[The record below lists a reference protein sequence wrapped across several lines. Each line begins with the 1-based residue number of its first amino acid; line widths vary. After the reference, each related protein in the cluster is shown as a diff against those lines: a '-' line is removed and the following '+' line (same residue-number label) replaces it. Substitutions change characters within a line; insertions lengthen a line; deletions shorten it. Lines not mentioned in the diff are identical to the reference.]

1 MTTPNTGFNL
11 VDDPW
16 IELGDRTVSIREAL
30 LSGHELPGWP
40 SGEPAAGPVI
50 LRLLMPI
57 VYRVAGM
64 DDPELVG
71 RRFAERQARLLRV
84 GRLDPSSVN
93 GYLDRFRD
101 RFWLTG
107 PPAGFP
113 PFAQDPTLAA
123 ARPVPVA
130 KLVITWASGN
140 NPTLGPHAPLS
151 TIDHASVARCLLI
164 THNYSSGGRH
174 TDRPADQ
181 PRGKYVASKLRRSVA
196 IHPVGSTLSETL
208 LHHLVP
214 APDGWEIGSP
224 VWETSPPTDPTAKP
238 QKRAG
243 LLEQMSGRHDKT
255 VLLVTGVDGEVLE
268 VVLSAGPGRE
278 PGLECPDPYMALT
291 ADGESYRP
299 REGRDVWRDVDAL
312 VIQSEHVKPADRLE
326 ARILNWCRDNGDIG
340 ADPGRWALVSH
351 KSRQSKEQ
359 GWGLANLPDIIGL
372 FSETAACLTASA
384 VIAAADDAAALM
396 DATLRALLKALNRP
410 DRVKAGR
417 PPPLLDHACRVF
429 WSLAERT
436 FWEAVT
442 AEEPDPTSDA
452 QWVGYLRAHA
462 LAGFDAATG
471 HLTQLPRTHLAV
483 ERVRSEVDRWGW
495 PKPNRNQYPTEGQTT
510 S

>member
-30 LSGHELPGWP
+30 VSGHELPGWP

-57 VYRVAGM
+57 VYRVTGM
-64 DDPELVG
+64 DDPELAG
-71 RRFAERQARLLRV
+71 RRFAERQAQLLSV

-123 ARPVPVA
+123 VDPHPIS
-130 KLVITWASGN
+130 KLVPAWASGN

-164 THNYSSGGRH
+164 THNYSSGGLH
-174 TDRPADQ
+174 TKRPAAH
-181 PRGKYVASKLRRSVA
+181 PGGKYVASRLRRSLS
-196 IHPVGSTLSETL
+196 IHPVGSTLAETL
-208 LHHLVP
+208 LLHLLP
-214 APDGWEIGSP
+214 APDGWGTGYP
-224 VWETSPPTDPTAKP
+224 LWETPTPTDAAAAPRT
-238 QKRAG
+238 RAG
-243 LLEQMSGRHDKT
+243 LFEQLSGRHDKT
-255 VLLVTGVDGEVLE
+255 VLLTTDEDGAISG

-278 PGLECPDPYMALT
+278 PGLECPDPYMVIT
-291 ADGESYRP
+291 ADAVAYRP
-299 REGRDVWRDVDAL
+299 RAGRDVWRDVDAL
-312 VIQSEHVKPADRLE
+312 VIQSEQHVKPADRLE
-326 ARILNWCRDNGDIG
+326 ARILNWCRDNGGIET
-340 ADPGRWALVSH
+340 DPGRWAIVSH
-351 KSRQSKEQ
+351 RSSQSKEQ

-372 FSETAACLTASA
+372 FSKTAACQTASS
-384 VIAAADDAAALM
+384 VIAAAEDASALM
-396 DATLRALLKALNRP
+396 GRKLRALSHEVGG
-410 DRVKAGR
+410 DGR
-417 PPPLLDHACRVF
+417 AARYDDARRVF
-429 WSLAERT
+429 WPLAEYT

-452 QWVGYLRAHA
+452 QWVGHLRAHA